1 MNKKGLPDN
10 FLWGGAVAANQFEGA
25 WNVDGKGISVADIIT
40 GGAVN
45 TNRKITQG
53 VLKNEFY
60 PSHIASDFYH
70 HYKEDISLLNEMGF
84 KCFRMSIAW
93 TRVFPNGDEELPNE
107 KGLAFYDRVF
117 DECKKYKI
125 EPIVTL
131 SHFEM
136 PYHLVE
142 RYGGW
147 RNRKVIDYFVKYAE
161 VCLSR
166 YKNKV
171 KYWMTFNEI
180 NNQTDF
186 REKLAMLLDS
196 GLIVN
201 EDDKVKEELMYQA
214 AHYELVAS
222 AKVVVMGHKINPE
235 FKMGCMVNMTPL
247 YPSSSH
253 PNDIFQAMKATQK
266 RYWFVDV
273 QSHGRYPSHMNAFFK
288 DSKMN
293 LDITKNDAKI
303 LKNGTCDYIG
313 LSYYNSS
320 TVAYKKSNPDFNFA
334 GSELL
339 VDNKYLKQSQWGWPI
354 DPLGLRY
361 SLNWLEDHYHKP
373 LMIVE
378 NGMGAKDTV
387 IDGKFIHDKYRI
399 DYLRKHILAMIDAV
413 IKDGVDVIGYTPWG
427 CIDLVSVG
435 TGQMSKRYGFVYVDS
450 DDFGVGTQKR
460 IKKDSFYWYQN
471 VISTNGKELDE

>member
-1 MNKKGLPDN
+1 M
-10 FLWGGAVAANQFEGA
+10 
-25 WNVDGKGISVADIIT
+25 
-40 GGAVN
+40 
-45 TNRKITQG
+45 
-53 VLKNEFY
+53 
-60 PSHIASDFYH
+60 
-70 HYKEDISLLNEMGF
+70 
-84 KCFRMSIAW
+84 
-93 TRVFPNGDEELPNE
+93 
-107 KGLAFYDRVF
+107 
-117 DECKKYKI
+117 
-125 EPIVTL
+125 
-131 SHFEM
+131 
-136 PYHLVE
+136 
-142 RYGGW
+142 
-147 RNRKVIDYFVKYAE
+147 
-161 VCLSR
+161 
-166 YKNKV
+166 
-171 KYWMTFNEI
+171 
-180 NNQTDF
+180 
-186 REKLAMLLDS
+186 
-196 GLIVN
+196 
-201 EDDKVKEELMYQA
+201 
-214 AHYELVAS
+214 
-222 AKVVVMGHKINPE
+222 
-235 FKMGCMVNMTPL
+235 
-247 YPSSSH
+247 
-253 PNDIFQAMKATQK
+253 
-266 RYWFVDV
+266 
-273 QSHGRYPSHMNAFFK
+273 
-288 DSKMN
+288 
-293 LDITKNDAKI
+293 
-303 LKNGTCDYIG
+303 
-313 LSYYNSS
+313 SYYNSS